1 MAIVHELSWSTS
13 RARTFDSCRRKY
25 YYDYY
30 LSWLGWGR
38 NADPERRSAYLLK
51 KMTRMP
57 MFAGDIVHRA
67 IERYYSRRD
76 QGQPWTSEEAID
88 WAVTELRRGYKESRD
103 GGWKARPA
111 KSIRLSEHHYGES
124 RIDEASGEAGR
135 YGKRYVE
142 RIRECLNTFFE
153 APELRSVREVEPGDW
168 LACEEMST
176 FELFDTKIFAIPDFA
191 YVDREGESAPSQE
204 GAGEVGGG
212 GPAVKIVDWK
222 TGAPREADRF
232 QLEVYAFYAR
242 ERWKV
247 DPLKTTAV
255 DAYLGDGSL
264 AEVQITDEVLA
275 GALARIESSLTEMKA
290 VHFDADASKGDRES
304 FPMVPEA
311 EAPRACS
318 SCSYRELCD
327 RA

>member
-76 QGQPWTSEEAID
+76 QGQAMEADEAIQ

-111 KSIRLSEHHYGES
+111 KSIRLGEHHYGED
-124 RIDEASGEAGR
+124 RIDEASGEAGK

-142 RIRECLNTFFE
+142 RIKESLTTFFE
-153 APELRSVREVEPGDW
+153 APELKDVREVEPGDW

-191 YVDREGESAPSQE
+191 YIDRA
-204 GAGEVGGG
+204 ATRGGDSTRG
-212 GPAVKIVDWK
+212 DGSSGTAVRIVDWK

-247 DPLKTTAV
+247 DPLRTTAV
-255 DAYLGDGSL
+255 DVYLGDGSL
-264 AEVQITDEVLA
+264 AEVQITEEVLH

-290 VHFDADASKGDRES
+290 VHFDADRSKGDAEA

-311 EAPRACS
+311 EAARACA
-318 SCSYRELCD
+318 SCGYRELCD

>member
-25 YYDYY
+25 YHDYY

-38 NADPERRSAYLLK
+38 NADPERRDAYLLK

-67 IERYYSRRD
+67 IEQYYSRRD
-76 QGQPWTSEEAID
+76 QGQTFTAEEAAA

-111 KSIRLSEHHYGES
+111 KSIRLSEHHYGEA
-124 RIDEASGEAGR
+124 RIDEGTGEAAK
-135 YGKRYVE
+135 YGKRYVD
-142 RIRECLNTFFE
+142 RITASLKTFFE
-153 APELRSVREVEPGDW
+153 APELKGVRDVEPGDW

-191 YVDREGESAPSQE
+191 YVDREATAANG
-204 GAGEVGGG
+204 GAT
-212 GPAVKIVDWK
+212 AVRIVDWK

-247 DPLKTTAV
+247 DPLATTAV
-255 DAYLGDGSL
+255 DVYLGDGSL
-264 AEVQITDEVLA
+264 AEVQITDEVLT

-290 VHFDADASKGDRES
+290 VHFDADRSKGDPEA

-311 EAPRACS
+311 EAGFACS
-318 SCSYRELCD
+318 SCGYRELCD

>member
-76 QGQPWTSEEAID
+76 QGQSFTADEAID

-111 KSIRLSEHHYGES
+111 KSIRLGEHHYGEA
-124 RIDEASGEAGR
+124 RIDEPSGEAGK
-135 YGKRYVE
+135 YGKRYVD
-142 RIRECLNTFFE
+142 RIKECLMTFFQ
-153 APELRSVREVEPGDW
+153 APELKGVREVEPGDW

-191 YVDREGESAPSQE
+191 YVDRRA
-204 GAGEVGGG
+204 GAASGDSEDGA
-212 GPAVKIVDWK
+212 PAVRIVDWK

-247 DPLKTTAV
+247 DPLRTTAV

-264 AEVQITDEVLA
+264 SEVQITDEVLS

-290 VHFDADASKGDRES
+290 VHFDADASKGDPEA

-318 SCSYRELCD
+318 SCGYRELCD
-327 RA
+327 RV

>member
-25 YYDYY
+25 YHDYY

-38 NADPERRSAYLLK
+38 NADPERRKAYLLK

-67 IERYYSRRD
+67 IAEYYARRD
-76 QGQPWTSEEAID
+76 QGQTWTAPEAIQ
-88 WAVTELRRGYKESRD
+88 WAVNELRRGYKESRD

-111 KSIRLSEHHYGES
+111 KSVRLAEHHYHEA
-124 RIDEASGEAGR
+124 RIDEGSGEAAK
-135 YGKRYVE
+135 YGKRYVD
-142 RIRECLNTFFE
+142 RITECLQTFFD
-153 APELRSVREVEPGDW
+153 APELALCREVQPGDW

-176 FELFDTKIFAIPDFA
+176 FELFDTKVFAVPDFA
-191 YVDREGESAPSQE
+191 FVDRAATAENG
-204 GAGEVGGG
+204 GATSVQ
-212 GPAVKIVDWK
+212 IIDWK

-242 ERWKV
+242 EHWQV
-247 DPLKTTAV
+247 DPLRTTAI

-264 AEVQITDEVLA
+264 VEVHLTEDVLD
-275 GALARIESSLTEMKA
+275 GALARIETSLNEMKA
-290 VHFDADASKGDRES
+290 VHFDADASKGDPEA

-311 EAPRACS
+311 EAARACS
-318 SCSYRELCD
+318 TCGYRELCD